1 MNGHSWLH
9 HFILMFCL
17 ACLSNESVAPQSD
30 HSLNQELSP
39 GETLSQG
46 RDAPDSSEKFSDD
59 EATMAGPRSNSEKNV
74 NVLQAT
80 IELYEGCRDRLELP
94 ESDNECVQNSDCS
107 KGGCGSELCIPKQVA
122 TTMGSTC
129 EVRPCFATLRS
140 CGCQAG
146 KCQWTL
152 KEGMIDQP

>member
-39 GETLSQG
+39 GKTLSQG

-59 EATMAGPRSNSEKNV
+59 EATIAGPRSNSEKNV

-94 ESDNECVQNSDCS
+94 RVTMSVC
-107 KGGCGSELCIPKQVA
+107 KIPTAPKAVVEMNYASQDKLQ
-122 TTMGSTC
+122 
-129 EVRPCFATLRS
+129 R
-140 CGCQAG
+140 
-146 KCQWTL
+146 QWGAPVNYAL
-152 KEGMIDQP
+152 VLQP